1 MRRIIR
7 FALLAFV
14 FSAGICFS
22 SCSKDDDPATY
33 TLKWQT
39 STLFIDDVILF
50 EYTADN
56 DVIAN
61 NKIGKPSSTERRFTA
76 DSKAKKVKVY
86 FEIDG
91 SPRWVNQVYLLSP
104 GDNTDIVV
112 EDHTLIARKE
122 P

>member
-1 MRRIIR
+1 MKKNIR

-14 FSAGICFS
+14 ILAGVCFS
-22 SCSKDDDPATY
+22 SCSKDDEPATY

-39 STLFIDDVILF
+39 STSFIDDLTFF
-50 EYTADN
+50 EYTGDG

-61 NKIGKPSSTERRFTA
+61 HRIGKPSSSAKMFTA
-76 DSKAKKVKVY
+76 NSNAKKVKVY

-91 SPRWVNQVYLLSP
+91 SPRWVKQVYLLSP
-104 GDNTDIVV
+104 GENTDIVV
-112 EDHTLIARKE
+112 DDHTIIARQE